1 MLCVYCLD
9 NLKLVSLLKV
19 FRLCI
24 VVVAYLLINLILSY
38 LNDFVVMENEY
49 FNLNVLVFLFLGC
62 FNFNN
67 YKLH

>member
-49 FNLNVLVFLFLGC
+49 FNLNVLVVLFLGC